1 MLRDPAELR
10 RKADSCREL
19 AEWSDTDERMAHW
32 IQQAAHWEALAV
44 RAERK
49 SEMESDPGAM
59 E

>member
-19 AEWSDTDERMAHW
+19 AEWSDSDERKAHW
-32 IQQAAHWEALAV
+32 IQQAAQWEALAA

-49 SEMESDPGAM
+49 PEMESGPGPM